1 MIVKQRL
8 ALPLFFFFFFFL
20 LLLKNFFSEGEGRI
34 KIWTTSNSAWCE
46 YLGDD
51 RTGTY
56 TSRFL
61 GSWYQSFQ
69 CSLARFV
76 LISFYLVSYFWMM
89 HGNELEAHISTW
101 WNNKLFFS
109 LSLARSLAP
118 CGTQSFLSPL
128 SIFGGENGSHQTLR
142 PNPQTEDLRYKK
154 QRSLDLDINKK

>member
-89 HGNELEAHISTW
+89 HGNELEAHISTL

-118 CGTQSFLSPL
+118 CGTQSFLSHFL
-128 SIFGGENGSHQTLR
+128 SSGEKTVHIK
-142 PNPQTEDLRYKK
+142 RYVPTHKPKTFDITK
-154 QRSLDLDINKK
+154 QDLDLDINKK